1 MTDAYAIQFDQLG
14 GPDVLERRSIEL
26 AQPGAGKVRIRQSA
40 IGLNFID
47 TYFRTGLYPARL
59 PFTAGME
66 GAGIIDEVGEGVT
79 ALKVGDRVGHLS
91 AGAYAS
97 HITVPADR
105 VVVLPDHVS
114 DSAAAALLL
123 KGLTAWM
130 LLFEIRPIHA
140 ADTVLIWAPV
150 GGVGSVLLPWANA
163 LGARVI
169 AVTSSAAKATRAK
182 ALGADEVIIGYDD
195 VAAQV
200 RALTDGAGVDVAL
213 DSVGKISA
221 DASLKSLKPKGW
233 FITYGNASGAVE
245 PLPPA
250 RLAQGGS
257 LIMTRPTLFSYIDTP
272 DSLQRG
278 ADVLFGALRDGTISV
293 DIGQTFPLSD
303 VGLAHAALEA
313 GETTGAT
320 VLIP

>member
-1 MTDAYAIQFDQLG
+1 MTDAYRIEFDRLG
-14 GPDVLERRSIEL
+14 GPEVLERRAMEL
-26 AQPGAGKVRIRQSA
+26 VAPAPGKVRIRQSA

-66 GAGIIDEVGEGVT
+66 GAGVVDAVGEGVT
-79 ALKVGDRVGHLS
+79 HVKVGDRVGHLS
-91 AGAYAS
+91 AGAYTT
-97 HITVPADR
+97 HINVPSDR
-105 VVVLPDHVS
+105 VVLLPDHVS
-114 DSAAAALLL
+114 DSEAAAVLL

-130 LLFEIRPIHA
+130 LLFEIRPVR
-140 ADTVLIWAPV
+140 ADDTLLIWAPV
-150 GGVGSVLLPWANA
+150 GGVGSLLLPWAKS

-169 AVTSSAAKATRAK
+169 GVTSSEAKAMRAK
-182 ALGADEVIIGYDD
+182 KLGADVAIVGYDD
-195 VAAQV
+195 VAEKVKEA
-200 RALTDGAGVDVAL
+200 TSGAGVDVAL

-245 PLPPA
+245 PLPPS

-257 LIMTRPTLFSYIDTP
+257 LIMTRPTLFSYIETQAN
-272 DSLQRG
+272 LQRG
-278 ADVLFGALRDGTISV
+278 ADALFGALKAGAISV
-293 DIGQTFPLSD
+293 DIGQTYPLED
-303 VGLAHAALEA
+303 VAAAHAALEA
-313 GETTGAT
+313 GKTTGAT

>member
-1 MTDAYAIQFDQLG
+1 MSDAYAIQFDQLG
-14 GPDVLERRSIEL
+14 GPEVLVRRALEL
-26 AQPGAGKVRIRQSA
+26 TEPLPGKVRIRQSA

-47 TYFRTGLYPARL
+47 TYFRTGLYPAKL

-66 GAGIIDEVGEGVT
+66 GAGIVDAVGEGVSH
-79 ALKVGDRVGHLS
+79 LKVGDRVGHLS
-91 AGAYAS
+91 AGAYAT

-114 DSAAAALLL
+114 DSEAAAVLL

-130 LLFEIRPIHA
+130 LLFEIRTIVA
-140 ADTVLIWAPV
+140 GDTVLVWAPV
-150 GGVGSVLLPWANA
+150 GGVGSLLLPWAKS

-169 AVTSSAAKATRAK
+169 AVTSSEVKAKRASE
-182 ALGADEVIIGYDD
+182 LGADETIVGYDN
-195 VAAQV
+195 VVAQV
-200 RALTDGAGVDVAL
+200 REATGGQGVDVAL

-257 LIMTRPTLFSYIDTP
+257 LIMTRPTLFNYIDTEEN
-272 DSLQRG
+272 LQRG
-278 ADVLFGALRDGTISV
+278 ADALFGALKAGVTSV
-293 DIGQTFPLSD
+293 EIGQTYALDD
-303 VGLAHAALEA
+303 VAAAHTALEA
-313 GETTGAT
+313 GDTTGAT

>member
-1 MTDAYAIQFDQLG
+1 MSDAYTIQFDQLG
-14 GPDVLERRSIEL
+14 GPEVLVRRALEL
-26 AQPGAGKVRIRQSA
+26 AEPLPGNVRIRQSA

-47 TYFRTGLYPARL
+47 TYFRTGLYPAKL

-66 GAGIIDEVGEGVT
+66 GAGIVDAVGEGVSH
-79 ALKVGDRVGHLS
+79 LKVGDRVGHLS
-91 AGAYAS
+91 AGAYAT

-114 DSAAAALLL
+114 DSEAAAVLL

-130 LLFEIRPIHA
+130 LLFEIRTIVA
-140 ADTVLIWAPV
+140 GDTVLVWAPV
-150 GGVGSVLLPWANA
+150 GGVGSLLLPWAKS

-169 AVTSSAAKATRAK
+169 AVTSSEVKAKRASE
-182 ALGADEVIIGYDD
+182 LGADETIVGYDN
-195 VAAQV
+195 VVAQV
-200 RALTDGAGVDVAL
+200 REATGGQGVDVAL

-257 LIMTRPTLFSYIDTP
+257 LIMTRPTLFNYIDTEEN
-272 DSLQRG
+272 LQRG
-278 ADVLFGALRDGTISV
+278 ADALFGALKAGVTSV
-293 DIGQTFPLSD
+293 EIGQTYALDD
-303 VGLAHAALEA
+303 VAAAHTALEA
-313 GETTGAT
+313 GDTTGAT